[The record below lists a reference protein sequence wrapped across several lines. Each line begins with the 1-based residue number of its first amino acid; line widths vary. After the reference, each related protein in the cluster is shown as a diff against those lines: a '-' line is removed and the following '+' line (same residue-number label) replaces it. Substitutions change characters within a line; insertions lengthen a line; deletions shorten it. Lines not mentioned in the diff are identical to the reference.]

1 MENEKNNNPFEDS
14 DWFDGLID
22 PAAGDDEIGTDEH
35 AIADHDMASLSD
47 IELEKII
54 QETLSEDWVPEDIA
68 PESEPQPEAPADE
81 EYSDSGQ
88 LPEAE
93 ESPSDDAEEE
103 GQVTRKVRPK
113 RKGGYGAFG
122 LPHFASTA
130 IWIILVVAIGIS
142 LGRLLWVCAADIL
155 AFGRED
161 KEVVITITVTDTLD
175 TVTSKLHNAGL
186 IHYPDLF
193 KMYAK
198 LSNTEVGYDKDI
210 SVGTFTLNTLYDYH
224 ALVGGMSSGSSYR
237 ETKDVRIPEGY
248 TCAQI
253 YQLLEDNGI
262 CTVEALEQ
270 YASESAFAN
279 YWFLEGVEKGSKYC
293 LEGFLFPDTYNFYTD
308 SSPRQAFIVLLGGF
322 KSVFTEEMKGQI
334 DTLNERLAEMYRSN
348 GRSEAYI
355 EEHKLTLPDIVTIA
369 SMIEKESAHTG
380 EIRDISSI
388 IYNRLTDPDNFPHL
402 QIDATVIYALGGK
415 SDLTAED
422 LKVDSPYNTYVCEG
436 LPAGPICNPSEFSL
450 QAALNPSDSDYLF
463 YILNTKAEIREHKF
477 FKDYEDFWAFK
488 NSLG

>member
-1 MENEKNNNPFEDS
+1 MENEKNNSPLDDS
-14 DWFDGLID
+14 GWFDGLTD
-22 PAAGDDEIGTDEH
+22 PAAGSEEISTDEH

-54 QETLSEDWVPEDIA
+54 QETLSEDWGLEDIA
-68 PESEPQPEAPADE
+68 PEPEPQPEIPADE
-81 EYSDSGQ
+81 EYSDSGK
-88 LPEAE
+88 LPEE
-93 ESPSDDAEEE
+93 GEYTCDDAKED
-103 GQVTRKVRPK
+103 GQVPRKVRPK

-130 IWIILVVAIGIS
+130 IWVILVVAIGVS

-161 KEVVITITVTDTLD
+161 KEVVITITDTDTLD
-175 TVTSKLHNAGL
+175 TITNKLHNAGL
-186 IHYPDLF
+186 IQYPDLF

-198 LSNTEVGYDKDI
+198 LAKAEVGYDKKI

-224 ALVGGMSSGSSYR
+224 ALVGGMSSSSSYR
-237 ETKDVRIPEGY
+237 ETKEVRIPEGY

-253 YQLLEDNGI
+253 FALLEENGI
-262 CTVEALEQ
+262 CSAAALEQ
-270 YASESAFAN
+270 YAAESAFAD
-279 YWFLEGVEKGSKYC
+279 YWFLEDVEKGSKYC
-293 LEGFLFPDTYNFYTD
+293 LEGFLFPDTYDFYVD
-308 SSPRQAFIVLLGGF
+308 SSPRQVFIKLLAGF
-322 KSVFTEEMKGQI
+322 NSVFTDEMKSQI
-334 DTLNERLAEMYRSN
+334 DSLNEHLAEMYRSN

-355 EEHKLTLPDIVTIA
+355 EEHKLTVKDIVTVA

-380 EIRDISSI
+380 EIRDIASV
-388 IYNRLTDPDNFPHL
+388 IYNRLTDPSEFPHL

-463 YILNTKAEIREHKF
+463 YILNTKSEIREHKF
-477 FKDYEDFWAFK
+477 FESYDDFVAFK
-488 NSLG
+488 NSLE